1 MRGTDVGPDPGYFA
15 EVRVGVVLGAAGLL
29 LVSAPSAEAASTDI
43 VYRTSWQGKRYF
55 HPLASFG
62 KLNSA
67 VTAGQ
72 RRRTNTL
79 ASNLVAR
86 GTRERGALVWRYNAR
101 RDGPATWESGLAQA
115 VAAQALARAG
125 RMDAARRAFRAIP
138 NRLLIRLPEGPWI
151 KLYGYSDV
159 VVLNAQLQATL
170 SIAAYARLAN
180 DTRAKQLAR
189 SMRRTTLLMLG
200 RFDTGTWSRY
210 SLGGADST
218 FEYHEYVTSLLW
230 KLARRTHGWRWRV
243 YASRFRSYRYLP
255 PRIRAGSRS
264 RPFFPVP
271 ADGFRDSATV
281 RFWLSKPATVTFRI
295 SGQTWRAGFGRGSH
309 RYSLPPRRL
318 APGLHA
324 VVATATDRF
333 GNTTWHRLQPV
344 RVLRDVTPP
353 RLEAELAPWQ
363 LYWRVADGESPW
375 VALRLRIVGPTGVET
390 VKLGRSPTAGTV
402 PLALPLDPLE
412 AVTLVASDSSGNQ
425 TWMPLEARSAPRL
438 GAETR
443 QVGRYTGLPAAA

>member
-1 MRGTDVGPDPGYFA
+1 MRGTAVGPDPGYFP

-29 LVSAPSAEAASTDI
+29 LVGASSAQAASNDV

-67 VTAGQ
+67 LASGQ
-72 RRRTNTL
+72 RRRAKRL
-79 ASNLVAR
+79 ASTLVAR

-115 VAAQALARAG
+115 VAAQSLARAG
-125 RMDAARRAFRAIP
+125 YMSAARRAFRAIP

-151 KLYGYSDV
+151 KLYGYSNV

-170 SIAAYARLAN
+170 SIADYARLAH
-180 DTRAKQLAR
+180 DTRAKRLAR
-189 SMRRTTLLMLG
+189 SMRRTTLVMLG

-210 SLGGADST
+210 SLGGEDST
-218 FEYHEYVTSLLW
+218 LEYHEYVTSMLW

-243 YASRFRSYRYLP
+243 YASRFRGYRYLP
-255 PRIRAGSRS
+255 PKIRAGARS

-271 ADGFRDSATV
+271 ADGYRDSTTL

-295 SGQTWRAGFGRGSH
+295 SGRTLRSAFGRGWQ
-309 RYSLPPRRL
+309 RYTLPPRRL
-318 APGLHA
+318 TPGLHD
-324 VVATATDRF
+324 VVATARDRF
-333 GNTTWHRLQPV
+333 GNTTWSRLQPV

-353 RLEAELAPWQ
+353 QLEAELAPWQ
-363 LYWRVADGESPW
+363 LYWRAADGESPW
-375 VALRLRIVGPTGVET
+375 LALKVRIADSTGVHV
-390 VKLGRSPTAGTV
+390 VKLGRHTFEGAA
-402 PLALPLDPLE
+402 PLALPLDLTRS
-412 AVTLVASDSSGNQ
+412 VTLVATDSSGNQ
-425 TWMPLEARSAPRL
+425 TWLPLDADGAPRL
-438 GAETR
+438 GSEAGHPST
-443 QVGRYTGLPAAA
+443 A